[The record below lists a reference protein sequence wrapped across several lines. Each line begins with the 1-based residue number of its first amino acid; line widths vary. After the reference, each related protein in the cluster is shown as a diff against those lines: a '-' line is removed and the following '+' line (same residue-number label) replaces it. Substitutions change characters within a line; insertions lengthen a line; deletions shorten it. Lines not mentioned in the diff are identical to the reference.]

1 MVPWA
6 VIEALNGDL
15 KLGVAIIVLWIIMSL
30 VRQVLEPKI
39 VSGRI
44 GIHPIF
50 TLIAMYTGFKVI
62 GVMGMI
68 VGPIALIIIKSILT
82 EYRV

>member
-1 MVPWA
+1 
-6 VIEALNGDL
+6 
-15 KLGVAIIVLWIIMSL
+15 MSL

-68 VGPIALIIIKSILT
+68 LGPIALIIIKSILT